1 MGKKSELPADKR
13 VHVVLALLL
22 KKEPPAQIA
31 RRHRISAQTLCHWR
45 EEFIAGGKAQ
55 LAAQEGSPSAFAKAA
70 SKLQREIE
78 TRDQVIGELTIA
90 NRLLKKL
97 SGPSL

>member
-13 VHVVLALLL
+13 VHVVLALLR
-22 KKEPPAQIA
+22 KKESAAQIA
-31 RRHRISAQTLCHWR
+31 RRHRISEQTLYHWR

-55 LAAQEGSPSAFAKAA
+55 LAGQEGSPSAFAKAA

-78 TRDQVIGELTIA
+78 TCEQVIKELTIA

-97 SGPSL
+97 LGPSV